1 LGKKFFISVG
11 GGGGG
16 THLIAETEGIITAA
30 QDWAL
35 KTKFH
40 ATKLLQTKNRQ
51 QMQPVSKI

>member
-1 LGKKFFISVG
+1 VSGG